1 MAGKEKDWASQ
12 AMLQW
17 FITEQVEEEKTSS
30 EIVETLRMIGD
41 NSSGLYMFDKELGGR
56 GASE

>member
-1 MAGKEKDWASQ
+1 
-12 AMLQW
+12 
-17 FITEQVEEEKTSS
+17 VEEEKTSS

-56 GASE
+56 GAAE